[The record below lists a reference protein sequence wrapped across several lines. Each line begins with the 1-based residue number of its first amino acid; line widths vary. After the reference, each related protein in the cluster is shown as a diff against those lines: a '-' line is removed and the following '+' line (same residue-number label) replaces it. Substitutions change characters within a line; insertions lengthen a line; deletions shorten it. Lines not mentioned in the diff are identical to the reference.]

1 MFFYSFLETNFKD
14 FSKTQIDFSKTPN
27 FTLNPSI
34 PRILKSILPT
44 VYINFF

>member
-1 MFFYSFLETNFKD
+1 MFFYSFPETNFED

-34 PRILKSILPT
+34 PKISKLILPT
-44 VYINFF
+44 VYIHFF